1 MDYVSM
7 NRDARALFLARLKDD
22 SQLQCLSTT
31 YRMYKY
37 SKWYKE
43 QLNEQRKEQH
53 KLVPQPAVITYRLSG
68 KPMMDNAVSTV

>member
-7 NRDARALFLARLKDD
+7 NRESRELFLARLEDD
-22 SQLQCLSTT
+22 VQLQCLSTT

-43 QLNEQRKEQH
+43 LH
-53 KLVPQPAVITYRLSG
+53 KQAPAPAIITYTLTG
-68 KPMMDNAVSTV
+68 EPMMDNAVSAI